1 MKDLQELNPAFAGW
15 IEGFKGTY
23 SGDAIQWLRDNVR
36 LPHSARSSEFD
47 PEMAPWLNDII
58 RAVTND
64 RVRQI
69 IVRMPTGAGK
79 TTFLELICPYIV
91 ANQPGPM
98 LLVEQTDDTSKDW
111 AESRLMPVFEACE
124 PVARLF
130 PEDRHQKR
138 KSAILFPHMA
148 LFMSGANMS
157 GAQGKSMRYVYCDEA
172 WQFKAGILGELQ
184 KRLHDRVNRKF
195 IVCSQGWE
203 SSHET
208 ESFWKMGTT
217 HEWGH
222 ECVACGE
229 WAKWSWLGIK
239 YDSPDEGKEW
249 NWQALRESVRH
260 ECPGCGHVTPNTTAG
275 RRGMSLRS
283 SYRAEV
289 GENAIEGNVNFT
301 LPAWAIWW
309 IDWADLVVEWVKA
322 NQAKLKGN
330 IEPLKQ
336 FKQKR
341 GAQVWTTEED
351 RPTINLLAANYSKM
365 EYADGQKIDGEVVR
379 FLTVDVQQDHFWA
392 CVRAWRADGTSM
404 LIWYGKVLTQEMIK
418 QLQERMGVRDNLVF
432 VDSGYETGTVYELCS
447 KTSRYVTT
455 DLGKEWIRNSG
466 WTALKGSGTDRF
478 SHIPANGR
486 KLEKFFSPPIK
497 VMSLSGN
504 HCRLMHWS
512 NLITKDKLS
521 HLRAAGPD
529 VWAFPEDVGEEYMEQ
544 IVSEVKRDVVDN
556 RTKAITQRYVTIN
569 RNNHAWD
576 CEAMQVVA
584 AAITNILKGLANDE
598 SPV

>member
-1 MKDLQELNPAFAGW
+1 
-15 IEGFKGTY
+15 
-23 SGDAIQWLRDNVR
+23 
-36 LPHSARSSEFD
+36 
-47 PEMAPWLNDII
+47 
-58 RAVTND
+58 
-64 RVRQI
+64 
-69 IVRMPTGAGK
+69 
-79 TTFLELICPYIV
+79 
-91 ANQPGPM
+91 
-98 LLVEQTDDTSKDW
+98 
-111 AESRLMPVFEACE
+111 
-124 PVARLF
+124 
-130 PEDRHQKR
+130 
-138 KSAILFPHMA
+138 
-148 LFMSGANMS
+148 
-157 GAQGKSMRYVYCDEA
+157 
-172 WQFKAGILGELQ
+172 
-184 KRLHDRVNRKF
+184 
-195 IVCSQGWE
+195 
-203 SSHET
+203 
-208 ESFWKMGTT
+208 
-217 HEWGH
+217 
-222 ECVACGE
+222 
-229 WAKWSWLGIK
+229 
-239 YDSPDEGKEW
+239 
-249 NWQALRESVRH
+249 
-260 ECPGCGHVTPNTTAG
+260 
-275 RRGMSLRS
+275 
-283 SYRAEV
+283 
-289 GENAIEGNVNFT
+289 
-301 LPAWAIWW
+301 
-309 IDWADLVVEWVKA
+309 
-322 NQAKLKGN
+322 
-330 IEPLKQ
+330 
-336 FKQKR
+336 
-341 GAQVWTTEED
+341 
-351 RPTINLLAANYSKM
+351 
-365 EYADGQKIDGEVVR
+365 
-379 FLTVDVQQDHFWA
+379 VDVQQDHFWA

-404 LIWYGKVLTQEMIK
+404 LIWYGKILTQEMIK

-455 DLGKEWIRNSG
+455 DLGREWIRNSG